1 MSSSDGIQN
10 VTTKQSNSI
19 TNLWNK
25 LTEGH
30 GGNGVGLS
38 DFGNEQSL

>member
-10 VTTKQSNSI
+10 VTTKQSI